1 MFKFKKMKKL
11 FLIPFLLVNIVF
23 AQEDVLIKFN
33 TKSALEKLK
42 LKNYEVSEIKMIL
55 ELTK

>member
-1 MFKFKKMKKL
+1 MKKL

-23 AQEDVLIKFN
+23 EQEDVLIKFN